1 MYKLC
6 VVVIILLIVG
16 IVCGQTSLAQV
27 NLEVQKLTKE
37 VEKERN
43 VNESLEMKIDE
54 MTSLDRIKQVSQEY
68 GLAYNLIYY
77 YFIMRWNIWLGRL
90 IPKKLE
96 LIIYLL

>member
-1 MYKLC
+1 MKKKKNKRFFCSFERVMYKLC

-68 GLAYNLIYY
+68 GLAYNSD
-77 YFIMRWNIWLGRL
+77 NIKT
-90 IPKKLE
+90 IK
-96 LIIYLL
+96 

>member
-6 VVVIILLIVG
+6 VGIIILLIVG

-68 GLAYNLIYY
+68 GLAYNSD
-77 YFIMRWNIWLGRL
+77 NIKT
-90 IPKKLE
+90 IK
-96 LIIYLL
+96 

>member
-1 MYKLC
+1 MKKKKNKRFFCSFERVMYKLC

-27 NLEVQKLTKE
+27 NLE

-68 GLAYNLIYY
+68 GLAYNSD
-77 YFIMRWNIWLGRL
+77 NIKT
-90 IPKKLE
+90 IK
-96 LIIYLL
+96 

>member
-1 MYKLC
+1 MKKKKNKRFFCSFERVKYKLC

-68 GLAYNLIYY
+68 GLAYNSD
-77 YFIMRWNIWLGRL
+77 NIKT
-90 IPKKLE
+90 IK
-96 LIIYLL
+96 

>member
-68 GLAYNLIYY
+68 GL
-77 YFIMRWNIWLGRL
+77 
-90 IPKKLE
+90 
-96 LIIYLL
+96 